1 MDSLTLYRTIMALV
15 LNSQVHFHDQRCLVT
30 FVWAIVGVLLEK
42 CVHLSRWVNRR
53 PGEVQAASKQRQ
65 FARWLNNEKIQEAW
79 IYRQLA
85 QKALAS
91 WRGEKIFL
99 ALDSSSLWDRF
110 VIVRVALIYRGR
122 ALPLS

>member
-1 MDSLTLYRTIMALV
+1 MDSLTLYRTIMELV
-15 LNSQVHFHDQRCLVT
+15 LSSQVHFHDLRCLVT
-30 FVWAIVGVLLEK
+30 FVWAIVGVILEK

-65 FARWLNNEKIQEAW
+65 FARWLENEKIQETV

-91 WRGEKIFL
+91 WAGEVIYL
-99 ALDSSSLWDRF
+99 ALDSSSLWD
-110 VIVRVALIYRGR
+110 AL
-122 ALPLS
+122 